1 MFIPHSILTN
11 IEFQMSL
18 LMFVAFLGYIMSHIF
33 KQPASVGI
41 IVLGIIVGPSLLGL
55 VTYTDLVASLA
66 QLGAVVL
73 LFAIGLEFEIEEIFK
88 IKYLLIALSGVI
100 VPWGLGF
107 AVSLAFHYNFN
118 TSVFIGTALAATSIA
133 ITAAVLEELGK
144 LQTKA
149 AKAILGAAIIDDILA
164 LLALAVSQ
172 QLVSG
177 SILPVQLLI
186 SFGKAFAFLFIA
198 IIPIRLLLRRLII
211 WFDTTKVTE
220 KYPETLLILAMMV
233 AFAFS
238 MVAGLVGLSPV
249 VGSFLAGVCFTGKL
263 FKRSDIFLD
272 GAHHLKVIFAS
283 IFFISL
289 GVLLDARTL
298 TMELLFF
305 TVALAAVAVISK
317 FLGCGISARLLGF
330 DGKDAKII
338 GVGMAPRGEVCM
350 VVALIGLSEG
360 YITHDVYSVLILM
373 SLITTLMAPLILRNG
388 LYRPEK
394 FKEVKMERKSLPFRG
409 GW

>member
-1 MFIPHSILTN
+1 M
-11 IEFQMSL
+11 
-18 LMFVAFLGYIMSHIF
+18 
-33 KQPASVGI
+33 
-41 IVLGIIVGPSLLGL
+41 
-55 VTYTDLVASLA
+55 
-66 QLGAVVL
+66 
-73 LFAIGLEFEIEEIFK
+73 
-88 IKYLLIALSGVI
+88 
-100 VPWGLGF
+100 
-107 AVSLAFHYNFN
+107 
-118 TSVFIGTALAATSIA
+118 
-133 ITAAVLEELGK
+133 
-144 LQTKA
+144 
-149 AKAILGAAIIDDILA
+149 
-164 LLALAVSQ
+164 
-172 QLVSG
+172 
-177 SILPVQLLI
+177 
-186 SFGKAFAFLFIA
+186 
-198 IIPIRLLLRRLII
+198 
-211 WFDTTKVTE
+211 
-220 KYPETLLILAMMV
+220 ILAMMV

-263 FKRSDIFLD
+263 FKRSDIFLE
-272 GAHHLKVIFAS
+272 GAYHLKVIFAS

-289 GVLLDARTL
+289 GVLLDAKTL
-298 TMELLFF
+298 TMELLLF

-394 FKEVKMERKSLPFRG
+394 FKEVKMV
-409 GW
+409 